1 MKNLSNN
8 HSNESSKLIINPYF
22 QKNGYK
28 RKKGLEIFIQ
38 KLIRKLKTSKTTLN
52 FLHLQTGLE
61 EERPAGLSIPA

>member
-1 MKNLSNN
+1 MNNFSNN
-8 HSNESSKLIINPYF
+8 HSNASSKLFIYLYFKKIIQT
-22 QKNGYK
+22 QKRTSN
-28 RKKGLEIFIQ
+28 FIQ